1 VNVVERDQ
9 MIELGRY
16 RERERIIKL
25 LLDYY
30 QLKQEPGDDG
40 LPEANEEW
48 ELGFQIAIALIRG
61 GLQ

>member
-1 VNVVERDQ
+1 